1 MIRGC
6 PWVDQVD
13 SWEKQGIPVTRLSSL
28 DCALGI
34 VEELSR
40 LEEVSDKEVPLVSS
54 MVPCHCCIN
63 SSLNQPDFS
72 LYVFLETMEIHRRSI
87 QIYFIY

>member
-1 MIRGC
+1 M
-6 PWVDQVD
+6 D

-63 SSLNQPDFS
+63 GSLNQPDFS
-72 LYVFLETMEIHRRSI
+72 LSLSILCVFRNRGDQQKEHTNIFYLYYM
-87 QIYFIY
+87 